1 MVLLGTLCTFEEK
14 PIDVVHGSCVVLSW
28 TSSGFVLMQRHFV
41 LHHLVAFVRS
51 SDVNFDCG
59 VDASTVACRR
69 DRHARVVVFL
79 EGPVV
84 IAPALLPPSPI
95 LVVEVQG
102 ATSHLKIEEGL
113 RVHCS
118 LRSLVVSDCRSTV
131 RELCRA
137 IAY

>member
-1 MVLLGTLCTFEEK
+1 M
-14 PIDVVHGSCVVLSW
+14 
-28 TSSGFVLMQRHFV
+28 
-41 LHHLVAFVRS
+41 
-51 SDVNFDCG
+51 NFDCG
-59 VDASTVACRR
+59 VDASTMACRR

-84 IAPALLPPSPI
+84 IAPVLLPPSPI
-95 LVVEVQG
+95 LVVEVQSVV
-102 ATSHLKIEEGL
+102 SHLKIGCGL
-113 RVHCS
+113 QVHCS